1 MTVYWIRTESNSA
14 FSAMEAVE
22 RALAEGD
29 TGTPAT
35 STRPAES
42 AEAAVGDPYLAE
54 NLAAIRA
61 IWSIDP
67 HRIVISRRPVLAGMI
82 NRFQRFI
89 RRGTWWY
96 ALPQWQQISEFHGAA
111 TRVVEVLLE
120 NQRQLREQAAA
131 AMFMFTP
138 LGRTQA
144 LEEQLQLLRMDLMG
158 LQNRVA
164 ELEEQLTASAPQDE
178 DEER

>member
-1 MTVYWIRTESNSA
+1 
-14 FSAMEAVE
+14 MEAVE

-35 STRPAES
+35 ATRPAES
-42 AEAAVGDPYLAE
+42 AETAVSDPYLAE
-54 NLAAIRA
+54 NLAAMRA
-61 IWSIDP
+61 IWSVDP
-67 HRIVISRRPVLAGMI
+67 HRIVISGRPVLAGMI

-96 ALPQWQQISEFHGAA
+96 TLPQWQQISEFHGAA
-111 TRVVEVLLE
+111 TRVAEALLE
-120 NQRQLREQAAA
+120 HQRQLREQAAA
-131 AMFMFTP
+131 AMFTP
-138 LGRTQA
+138 IGRTQA

-164 ELEEQLTASAPQDE
+164 ELEEQLIASAPKDE